1 MIESVPFQM
10 IHRIAVVSLATGALF
25 LSVSLPQARAGRP
38 NASAATRAATP
49 AAGFTIQVGTPTAS
63 PTAAPTPAPSALLP
77 PVYYQNGPRVYAAYP
92 DGSGAVLVATLPV
105 SATVRPQLLPDGRL
119 LYEANVAASTFAAVD
134 RFGRGS
140 GIRTPDLSLGET
152 VWSVAPSPDGRS
164 LAWQLFAPLPL
175 PSYVLSTGVGRVVLT
190 GRFGEGGATLF
201 TTRADARLG
210 ATQALLGWR
219 ASSSYG
225 SGDPTLLLQD
235 LYGSVDTADGVGLN
249 TVRGLIEYDPAIA
262 DIVNDYLP
270 PLISDVPPRR
280 ALTVSADGTW
290 TVYGDANSFTPSG
303 DGPPL
308 ARRLAALDL
317 NTNKDIALDT
327 AGRYPTKRTLTQTVR
342 RKVGTR
348 VVTTRI
354 STGTLRLYQYFSHN
368 VYVAPGDGRTLY
380 TRLTISYPRGARL
393 PQVEHSAL
401 VATMDGKSRKAIVSG
416 DVEGAGWLDSHTA
429 VVKRAG
435 GLYSVNVDSGA
446 MMKLASGAP
455 GSLYFIGV
463 RTR

>member
-1 MIESVPFQM
+1 M
-10 IHRIAVVSLATGALF
+10 IHRIAVVFFATVALF
-25 LSVSLPQARAGRP
+25 LSVSLPQAHARR
-38 NASAATRAATP
+38 SDAAPT
-49 AAGFTIQVGTPTAS
+49 AGFAVSSGTPTAV
-63 PTAAPTPAPSALLP
+63 PTVAPTPLPSALLP

-92 DGSGAVLVATLPV
+92 DGSGAVLVATLPTAPV
-105 SATVRPQLLPDGRL
+105 SETVRPQLLPDGRL
-119 LYEANVAASTFAAVD
+119 LYETNVAASTFAAVD

-140 GIRTPDLSLGET
+140 GIRTPALSPGET
-152 VWSVAPSPDGRS
+152 VWSVAPSPGGRS

-190 GRFGEGGATLF
+190 GRFGEGGTTLF

-210 ATQALLGWR
+210 AVQTLLSWR
-219 ASSSYG
+219 ASSLYS

-235 LYGSVDTADGVGLN
+235 LYGAVDAANGVGLN

-270 PLISDVPPRR
+270 PLSSDVPPRR

-290 TVYGDANSFTPSG
+290 TVYGDANAFTPSG

-308 ARRLAALDL
+308 ARRIAALNL
-317 NTNKDIALDT
+317 NTNQDLALDT
-327 AGRYPTKRTLTQTVR
+327 ASRYPTTQALTQTVR

-348 VVTTRI
+348 VVTTRV
-354 STGTLRLYQYFSHN
+354 SAGTLRLYQYFSHN